1 MNPCPV
7 LTVLRPP
14 ISSRDAMMPHSP
26 QTNRI
31 ILNITVAASKQGISV
46 ISYTASI
53 RYYAWWDER
62 TTTPTSFPV
71 CTYLTKLLPVPGSF
85 PRLAF
90 VSHPLKNPA
99 GRVKKWQRLPQRP
112 GSKSGNDGYLNTE
125 LDYYY
130 QRHNTRTMGECA
142 GFRNTRLRAWAN
154 HKYGKYP
161 PLLGHVVQLIVVP
174 HNMVG
179 QWQP

>member
-53 RYYAWWDER
+53 RYKQRMVAQAGWEDAA
-62 TTTPTSFPV
+62 TPTSFPV

-90 VSHPLKNPA
+90 VSRPLKNPA

-130 QRHNTRTMGECA
+130 QQHNTRTIDECA
-142 GFRNTRLRAWAN
+142 SFRNKRLRAWAN

-161 PLLGHVVQLIVVP
+161 PWPATLSNLL
-174 HNMVG
+174 
-179 QWQP
+179 

>member
-1 MNPCPV
+1 
-7 LTVLRPP
+7 
-14 ISSRDAMMPHSP
+14 MMPHSP

-53 RYYAWWDER
+53 RYKQR
-62 TTTPTSFPV
+62 TVAQAGWEDATTPTSFPV

-90 VSHPLKNPA
+90 VSRPLKNPA

-125 LDYYY
+125 LDYY
-130 QRHNTRTMGECA
+130 QQEQHNTRTMGECA
-142 GFRNTRLRAWAN
+142 GFRNKRLRAWAN